1 MGILII
7 RQKVTPE
14 QLRDMLEHHGL
25 ADDVKCAVD
34 VEQGFL
40 AGGGDAHADCE
51 AMMLELGCEQRN
63 LWGSGR
69 NWKRQEVKFDSL
81 INIRPRDGNRQ
92 HELQDPKLRERVR
105 QIITGFFEGVQP

>member
-7 RQKVTPE
+7 REKVTPE
-14 QLRDMLEHHGL
+14 QLRNLLEY
-25 ADDVKCAVD
+25 
-34 VEQGFL
+34 QGFL

-63 LWGSGR
+63 RWGSGW

-92 HELQDPKLRERVR
+92 HELQDPNLRERVR
-105 QIITGFFEGVQP
+105 QIIAGFFEGVQP